1 MRKSVMTGSPWE
13 AKVGYCRAVRI
24 GNIIEV
30 SGTTASEA
38 GVVQCIAD
46 PFGQTIHI
54 LNTIQKAIEELGGSI
69 SDVIRTRVYCT
80 DITQWEDIGRGH
92 SQFFEY
98 IKPAMVL
105 VEVSNL
111 IHPNMLVE
119 IEATCI
125 LS

>member
-1 MRKSVMTGSPWE
+1 MRKSVTTGSPWE
-13 AKVGYCRAVRI
+13 GKVGYCRAVRI

-30 SGTTASEA
+30 SGTTASED
-38 GVVQCIAD
+38 GVVQCLAD

-54 LNTIQKAIEELGGSI
+54 LNTIQKAIEELGGNI
-69 SDVIRTRVYCT
+69 TDVIRTRVYCT
-80 DITQWEDIGRGH
+80 DITQWEDIGRAH
-92 SQFFEY
+92 SQYFEY
-98 IKPAMVL
+98 IKPAMAI

-125 LS
+125 IS